1 MGNSK
6 YLHKRGF
13 SQDKNMRG
21 KMVFNTTLKNNL
33 SGIYIRSKPEQT
45 DYLKNLLLN

>member
-1 MGNSK
+1 
-6 YLHKRGF
+6 
-13 SQDKNMRG
+13 MRG

-45 DYLKNLLLN
+45 DYLKNLLLNQDKKKMIDL